1 MPNVIHISSE
11 AIADLTELDC
21 LQLSIAT
28 VASKCQSTN
37 VS

>member
-21 LQLSIAT
+21 LQLSVAA
-28 VASKCQSTN
+28 VAS
-37 VS
+37 